1 MKIFSNGSSFAA
13 GSYPKYLAELLRAR
27 FKRNVDLTNISTPGY
42 SNRSIWRTTIEF
54 NPQNYDLAVIQ
65 LTSRSRTEFYID
77 FGIDVGWI
85 EISPQLTH
93 PNLGD
98 KKKLW
103 QYWYEN
109 LYTDEYGE
117 CEENF
122 AIEGLRDYFAINN
135 IPCIIMTTDKFTISK
150 KFDLNI
156 FDINFPMDKTR
167 HPTTIGHKVIA
178 NKIYEIINSRM

>member
-1 MKIFSNGSSFAA
+1 MKIFSNGSSFAS
-13 GSYPKYLAELLRAR
+13 GKYPEYLANRLNA
-27 FKRNVDLTNISTPGY
+27 DLTNIATPGY
-42 SNRSIWRTTIEF
+42 SNRSIWRTTLEY
-54 NPQNYDLAVIQ
+54 NPKNYDFAVIQ
-65 LTSRSRTEFYID
+65 LTSKSRTEFYSD
-77 FGIDVGWI
+77 LGWQ

-93 PNLGD
+93 PKLGD

-109 LYTDEYGE
+109 LYSDEYGD

-135 IPCIIMTTDKFTISK
+135 IPCIIATTDKFTKSK

-156 FDINFPMDKTR
+156 FDITFPMDKTR

-178 NKIYEIINSRM
+178 NKIYEIANTRR

>member
-13 GSYPKYLAELLRAR
+13 GSYPKYLAKLLCA
-27 FKRNVDLTNISTPGY
+27 DLTNISTPGY

-54 NPQNYDLAVIQ
+54 NPQNYDFAVIQ
-65 LTSRSRTEFYID
+65 LTSKSRTEFYD
-77 FGIDVGWI
+77 DRKQWM
-85 EISPQLTH
+85 EISSQLTH
-93 PNLGD
+93 PKLGD
-98 KKKLW
+98 EKKLW
-103 QYWYEN
+103 SYWYEN
-109 LYTDEYGE
+109 LYTDEYGD

-135 IPCIIMTTDKFTISK
+135 IPCIIVTTDKFTISK

>member
-13 GSYPKYLAELLRAR
+13 GSYPKYLAELLSA
-27 FKRNVDLTNISTPGY
+27 DLTNISTPGY

-109 LYTDEYGE
+109 LYTDEYGD
-117 CEENF
+117 
-122 AIEGLRDYFAINN
+122 AVGLVVQC
-135 IPCIIMTTDKFTISK
+135 PVV
-150 KFDLNI
+150 
-156 FDINFPMDKTR
+156 
-167 HPTTIGHKVIA
+167 H
-178 NKIYEIINSRM
+178 

>member
-1 MKIFSNGSSFAA
+1 MKIFSNGSSFAS
-13 GSYPKYLAELLRAR
+13 GKYPEYLANRLNA
-27 FKRNVDLTNISTPGY
+27 DLTNIATPGY
-42 SNRSIWRTTIEF
+42 SNRSIWRTTLEY
-54 NPQNYDLAVIQ
+54 NPKNYDFAVIQ
-65 LTSRSRTEFYID
+65 LTSKSRTEFYSD
-77 FGIDVGWI
+77 LGWQ

-93 PNLGD
+93 PKLGD

-109 LYTDEYGE
+109 LYSDEYGD

-135 IPCIIMTTDKFTISK
+135 IPCIIVTTDKFTKSK

-156 FDINFPMDKTR
+156 FDITFPMDKTR

-178 NKIYEIINSRM
+178 NKIYEIANTRR

>member
-1 MKIFSNGSSFAA
+1 MKIFSNGSSFAS
-13 GSYPKYLAELLRAR
+13 GKYPEYLANRLNA
-27 FKRNVDLTNISTPGY
+27 DLTNIATPGY
-42 SNRSIWRTTIEF
+42 SNRSIWRTTLEY
-54 NPQNYDLAVIQ
+54 NPKNYDFAVIQ
-65 LTSRSRTEFYID
+65 LTSKSRTEFYSD
-77 FGIDVGWI
+77 LGWQ

-93 PNLGD
+93 PKLGD
-98 KKKLW
+98 NKKLW

-109 LYTDEYGE
+109 LYSDEYGD

-135 IPCIIMTTDKFTISK
+135 IPCIIVTTDKFTKSK

-156 FDINFPMDKTR
+156 FDITFPMDKTR

-178 NKIYEIINSRM
+178 NKIYEIANTRR